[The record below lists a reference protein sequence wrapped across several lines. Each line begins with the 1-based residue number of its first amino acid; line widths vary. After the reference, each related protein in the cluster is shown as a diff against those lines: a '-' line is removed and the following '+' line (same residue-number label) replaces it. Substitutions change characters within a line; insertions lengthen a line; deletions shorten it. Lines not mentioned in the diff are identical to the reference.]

1 MIPAPRTGEGAL
13 KPQVFAMFKTLTTTV
28 LLLTSTWALAARE
41 EHVFEVS
48 VRIPTLQFYVTP
60 TDPGWMHKEQELQWD
75 VRTST
80 LGSLRKEF
88 DVLNDGGAVSAKLV
102 APPYLSNG
110 NAPDNIQLKVK
121 FNGVVLDAQAYHQVV
136 SAQEAKVGSRVPLE
150 IIPQMTAGGY
160 KPGAYNGNVNMIFN
174 AAAPGG

>member
-1 MIPAPRTGEGAL
+1 
-13 KPQVFAMFKTLTTTV
+13 
-28 LLLTSTWALAARE
+28 
-41 EHVFEVS
+41 
-48 VRIPTLQFYVTP
+48 
-60 TDPGWMHKEQELQWD
+60 
-75 VRTST
+75 
-80 LGSLRKEF
+80 
-88 DVLNDGGAVSAKLV
+88 VSAKLV

>member
-1 MIPAPRTGEGAL
+1 
-13 KPQVFAMFKTLTTTV
+13 MFKTLTTTV
-28 LLLTSTWALAARE
+28 LLLTSTWALGARE

-75 VRTST
+75 VRKST
-80 LGSLRKEF
+80 LGGLRKEF

-102 APPYLSNG
+102 SAPYLSNG

-121 FNGVVLDAQAYHQVV
+121 FNGVAFGTQVWRTVV
-136 SAQEAKVGSRVPLE
+136 SAQEAKVGSRVQLE
-150 IIPQMTAGGY
+150 IIPQMPAGGY
-160 KPGAYNGNVNMIFN
+160 KPGTYYGNVNMIFN
-174 AAAPGG
+174 AVAPGA